1 MNRISKI
8 LAACVL
14 ASAANFA
21 SASSDLVL
29 APSAGSVL
37 VGDSFDI
44 SVQGRDFIDILIGG
58 GFDLEFD
65 ANLLQLDQVTINVTR
80 WEFAPQTGTT
90 DNIGGR
96 LSDISFATFSPG
108 AGAAADF
115 DAAVL
120 RFTAKAVGDAF
131 LTLLPSNNFPFAN
144 EAADVVPVNFGRG
157 TVAITAVPLPAGV
170 VLMLSC
176 LGALVTCRRGVSKT

>member
-8 LAACVL
+8 LAACLL

-21 SASSDLVL
+21 IASSDLVL
-29 APSAGSVL
+29 SPSAGSVL

-65 ANLLQLDQVTINVTR
+65 ASLLQLDAVTINVTR
-80 WEFAPQTGTT
+80 WEFEPKTGTT

-96 LSDISFATFSPG
+96 LSDISFATFRPG
-108 AGAAADF
+108 AAVDF

-120 RFTAKAVGDAF
+120 RFTAKAVGNAF
-131 LTLLPSNNFPFAN
+131 LTLLPSDDFPFAN
-144 EAADVVPVNFGRG
+144 DAADVVPVNFGRG
-157 TVAITAVPLPAGV
+157 TVEITAIPLPAGV

-176 LGALVTCRRGVSKT
+176 LGTLAVRRRGVRKS